1 MAHLFKKLKK
11 KKKDELF
18 KMYRTSGFILIELFD
33 GLVGPDPDR
42 GEGHLTLKASDKAV
56 VQGPNVRQT

>member
-1 MAHLFKKLKK
+1 
-11 KKKDELF
+11 
-18 KMYRTSGFILIELFD
+18 MYRTSGFILIELFD